1 MLHIKHRDRYSTQT
15 NIWYIYGGS
24 AGKESACNAGDLG
37 SIPGLGRFPGEGKS
51 YPLQYSGLEN
61 SMDYIGHRVAKSQ
74 RRPSDFHYGIKLSWG
89 IFYSLTNLWGK
100 HGFKVCFETCF
111 KDQWLWKKKKRKTND
126 LQKKV
131 KQCRGGIGASTLSL
145 CVHREGG
152 ERERG
157 KSVRNPYLDKA
168 ELSEYFALWQGWCRY
183 SESWWQNM
191 TFLGLARLQRELAE
205 WLLGQKQ
212 ALPLKSI
219 PFSFFFS
226 F

>member
-89 IFYSLTNLWGK
+89 IFYSLTNLLG
-100 HGFKVCFETCF
+100 ETWLQSLLWNMLQRPVTL
-111 KDQWLWKKKKRKTND
+111 KKKKKEDQWLTEKGETMSWGHR
-126 LQKKV
+126 
-131 KQCRGGIGASTLSL
+131 SL
-145 CVHREGG
+145 NLVSVCSQGRW
-152 ERERG
+152 RERAREICE
-157 KSVRNPYLDKA
+157 KSLP
-168 ELSEYFALWQGWCRY
+168 WQGRAVWILC
-183 SESWWQNM
+183 
-191 TFLGLARLQRELAE
+191 TLTRLM
-205 WLLGQKQ
+205 
-212 ALPLKSI
+212 
-219 PFSFFFS
+219 
-226 F
+226 